1 MKILKNTSLISF
13 SQHNESKKKTPNCLL
28 EEAAEV
34 LTAASRPGEDT
45 VVTS

>member
-13 SQHNESKKKTPNCLL
+13 SQHNESKKNPNCLL